1 MKTHETAVWQ
11 QPRAIA
17 LLMAAS
23 LTVMANATI
32 SPALAGLEQ
41 EFSDAEDAG
50 FLVRLLVTVPS
61 LGVMLTAPLAGWLTD
76 RAGRRGV
83 LLAGVWLFILCGTA
97 GFYLPDLHLMLA
109 SRFGLGIAVALIM
122 TAQTALIGD
131 YFTGARRQALTGLQ
145 ISARNFGGLV
155 FIGTAGLAATLSP
168 RLPFLI
174 YGLAAVCLFAVWRH
188 APEPRHS
195 GSGAGQPEAP
205 GHPAWLML
213 VIAVSALQ
221 MLTNGLFFI
230 MPTQLPFFFAAQG
243 LNSALMTGAGLGL
256 LSLCGGLTAL
266 LYARFKGT
274 LPHAAVFAMRLQRA
288 GPWLCGAGA
297 RGQPGPVPHR
307 CDGRRHRLCH
317 GVPGVCGHCTGA
329 GPGQAARH
337 RRGNPHRLGVLRPVP
352 VALREHSGHSSVGI
366 RRCFWCG
373 FGTAGA
379 DGRRCTGRSPAHRP
393 PPRRC
398 LKRKSPAQQRG
409 FDLSGKQQLQPP
421 LE

>member
-1 MKTHETAVWQ
+1 MNTHDTAVWQ

-41 EFSDAEDAG
+41 EFADVPDAG
-50 FLVRLLVTVPS
+50 FLVRLLVTAPS

-76 RAGRRGV
+76 RAGRRSV

-97 GFYLPDLHLMLA
+97 GYYLPGLQLMLA

-131 YFTGARRQALTGLQ
+131 YFSGARRQALTGLQ

-155 FIGTAGLAATLSP
+155 FIGLAGLAATLSP

-174 YGLAAVCLFAVWRH
+174 YGLAVLCLYSVWRH
-188 APEPRHS
+188 APEPGRS
-195 GSGAGQPEAP
+195 GSGAGQAEAP
-205 GHPAWLML
+205 GHPAWLVL

-221 MLTNGLFFI
+221 MLTNGLFFM
-230 MPTQLPFFFAAQG
+230 MPTQLPFFFAGQG

-266 LYARFKGT
+266 LYARFKGA
-274 LPHAAVFAMRLQRA
+274 LPHAAVFAA
-288 GPWLCGAGA
+288 GYSALAIGFAVLAQEGSPVLSLAGA
-297 RGQPGPVPHR
+297 MAVGTGYATVSPGFVAIALALAPA
-307 CDGRRHRLCH
+307 RRR
-317 GVPGVCGHCTGA
+317 
-329 GPGQAARH
+329 
-337 RRGNPHRLGVLRPVP
+337 
-352 VALREHSGHSSVGI
+352 
-366 RRCFWCG
+366 
-373 FGTAGA
+373 GTAGA
-379 DGRRCTGRSPAHRP
+379 ILTASVFCGQFLSPFASTPAIIQGGYGGAFGAAAALLALMAAAALAAALRTARRRA
-393 PPRRC
+393 
-398 LKRKSPAQQRG
+398 AA
-409 FDLSGKQQLQPP
+409 
-421 LE
+421 

>member
-41 EFSDAEDAG
+41 EFADAEDAG

-109 SRFGLGIAVALIM
+109 SRFGLGIAVGLIM

-188 APEPRHS
+188 APEPRH
-195 GSGAGQPEAP
+195 GGGGAGQPEAP
-205 GHPAWLML
+205 GHPAWLVL

-221 MLTNGLFFI
+221 MLTNGLFFM

-256 LSLCGGLTAL
+256 LSLCGGITAL

-274 LPHAAVFAMRLQRA
+274 LPHAAVFAA
-288 GPWLCGAGA
+288 GYSALALGFAVLAQEGSPALS
-297 RGQPGPVPHR
+297 
-307 CDGRRHRLCH
+307 L
-317 GVPGVCGHCTGA
+317 TGA
-329 GPGQAARH
+329 MA
-337 RRGNPHRLGVLRPVP
+337 
-352 VALREHSGHSSVGI
+352 VGI
-366 RRCFWCG
+366 GYATVSPGFVAIALALAPARRR
-373 FGTAGA
+373 GTAGA
-379 DGRRCTGRSPAHRP
+379 ILTASVFCGQFLSPFASTPAIAQWGYGGAFGAASALLALMAAAALAAALRTARRRA
-393 PPRRC
+393 
-398 LKRKSPAQQRG
+398 AA
-409 FDLSGKQQLQPP
+409 
-421 LE
+421 

>member
-1 MKTHETAVWQ
+1 MNTHDTAVWL

-41 EFSDAEDAG
+41 EFADVPDAG
-50 FLVRLLVTVPS
+50 FLVRLLVTAPS

-83 LLAGVWLFILCGTA
+83 LLAGIWLFILCGTA
-97 GFYLPDLHLMLA
+97 GYYLPGLQLMLA

-131 YFTGARRQALTGLQ
+131 YFSGARRQALTGLQ

-155 FIGTAGLAATLSP
+155 FIGLAGLAATLSP

-174 YGLAAVCLFAVWRH
+174 YGLAVLCLYTVWRH
-188 APEPRHS
+188 APEPRRS
-195 GSGAGQPEAP
+195 GSGAGQAEAP
-205 GHPAWLML
+205 GHPAWLVL

-221 MLTNGLFFI
+221 MLTNGLFFM

-266 LYARFKGT
+266 LYARFKGA
-274 LPHAAVFAMRLQRA
+274 LPHAAVFAA
-288 GPWLCGAGA
+288 GYSALAIGFAVLAQEGSPALSLAGA
-297 RGQPGPVPHR
+297 M
-307 CDGRRHRLCH
+307 
-317 GVPGVCGHCTGA
+317 A
-329 GPGQAARH
+329 
-337 RRGNPHRLGVLRPVP
+337 
-352 VALREHSGHSSVGI
+352 VGI
-366 RRCFWCG
+366 GYATVSPGFVAIALALAPARRR
-373 FGTAGA
+373 GTAGA
-379 DGRRCTGRSPAHRP
+379 ILTASVFCGQFLSPFASTPTITQWGYGGAFGAAAALLALMAAAALAAALRTARRRA
-393 PPRRC
+393 
-398 LKRKSPAQQRG
+398 AA
-409 FDLSGKQQLQPP
+409 
-421 LE
+421 